1 MCLASAKCAAAV
13 LLLMLLSACG
23 GGRSPVVSTADGRSQ
38 ATPEKPLVDYLRNL
52 SSPVDGYSIDTATLE
67 QFRIPTSSGAELDAW
82 IRRPPGSDPQPLVLF
97 ITPYYGGGSP
107 DFPGNAL
114 GDPSRTLAEYLIPYG
129 YAVGFLSVGGTGNSG
144 GCFHNGGPI
153 ERQQLKEAV
162 AFLGQQSWS
171 NAAVAAMGV
180 SYDGTTAIELFVD
193 PPAELKA
200 VIPIEA
206 ISDYYRYSFVNGIIR
221 ENTPFFTTY
230 YYAIVGLGP
239 VGLSGGVGPS
249 SPTDFAVQLTGEL
262 CAEQLAY
269 QQESL
274 TAGITG
280 NRSDY
285 WDQRDAIALL
295 QQDAEYPRP
304 AMFYIQGYQDA
315 NVDPQMTDGFIA
327 AVKATGAPW
336 HVWMGQWVHTY
347 PQPRTGD
354 CLPLEPCRGDF
365 FEQALLAWLDQF
377 LKGRDTGILDAPAVQ
392 TQADDGRWRYQDDWP
407 PLTSTLQSWHLH
419 ADGQLNQQPSSGVVS
434 YTDRIGARP
443 EELRDIDGNLG
454 PLNDAL
460 PVIAGTAIEFVSAPL
475 SQPMRLTGVPQI
487 VTRLSSDASRGN
499 FTATLFA
506 QNPAGERRYLN
517 FALQSLNHIVD
528 PSAAASDIS
537 GEVLDLQLNFYPQ
550 DNIIEAGWQLV
561 LMIAGDIPSADIPT
575 GSASGNF
582 LTTGPS
588 ALPLGLGANIS
599 LELSD
604 TQLLLPVNNSNRLEP
619 LSWGAN

>member
-1 MCLASAKCAAAV
+1 MFVASRVRALVV
-13 LLLMLLSACG
+13 LLFLSACQG
-23 GGRSPVVSTADGRSQ
+23 GQPPTTSLNDPRSETRS
-38 ATPEKPLVDYLRNL
+38 EKALVDYLRNL
-52 SSPVDGYSIDTATLE
+52 SPIVEGASIETASLE
-67 QFRIPTSSGAELDAW
+67 QYRIPTSSGAELDAW
-82 IRRPPGSDPQPLVLF
+82 IRRPPGNEPQPLVLF

-129 YAVGFLSVGGTGNSG
+129 YAVGLLSVGGTGNSG

-193 PPAELKA
+193 PPEELKA

-206 ISDYYRYSFVNGIIR
+206 ISDYYRYSFVNGMIR

-249 SPTDFAVQLTGEL
+249 SPADFAVQLSGEL
-262 CAEQLAY
+262 CPEQLAY

-274 TAGITG
+274 IAGITG
-280 NRSDY
+280 NRSAY
-285 WDQRDAIALL
+285 WDERDAIALL
-295 QQDAEYPRP
+295 QQDPLRPRP

-315 NVDPQMTDGFIA
+315 NVDPQMTDGFIE
-327 AVKATGAPW
+327 AVKNTAAPW

-347 PQPRTGD
+347 PQPRSSD
-354 CLPLEPCRGDF
+354 CQALAPCRGDF

-392 TQADDGRWRYQDDWP
+392 TQADDGRWRHQDDWP
-407 PLTSTLQSWHLH
+407 PATSQMQNWHLH
-419 ADGQLNQQPSSGVVS
+419 ADGQLNQQPSDGVIS
-434 YTDRIGARP
+434 YTDRAGARP
-443 EELRDIDGNLG
+443 EELRDVDSNLG
-454 PLNDAL
+454 PIADAF
-460 PVIAGTAIEFVSAPL
+460 PFIAGTRIAFVSAPL
-475 SQPMRLTGVPQI
+475 PQTLRLTGVPQI
-487 VTRLSSDASRGN
+487 RSRVTSDSNRAN

-517 FALQSLNHIVD
+517 YALQSLNHVDD
-528 PSAAASDIS
+528 PSAADSDIS
-537 GEVLDLQLNFYPQ
+537 GQELEFVLNFYPQ

-561 LMIAGDIPSADIPT
+561 IEIAGDIPSADIPT
-575 GSASGNF
+575 GADGSNF

-588 ALPLGLGANIS
+588 ALPLGVGANVS
-599 LELSD
+599 LDLSR
-604 TQLLLPVNNSNRLEP
+604 TELLLPVNPSDRLEP
-619 LSWGAN
+619 LSWGDS